1 MGWKPMQRLRNAAG
15 HRVYVQGSVRHLIP
29 NCSCYYTGTP
39 MKNPKK
45 STQAFTLV
53 ETLAVLAVIAA
64 IIAIGVPAI
73 SKVMQN
79 SRVRNAEGTASVI
92 KSALT
97 QYLSKPGSL
106 GTIPV
111 TEGTVP
117 ASEYITTGTVLT
129 AANIANAA
137 TLDNILLAEGVLE
150 RPINV
155 RMGAQNIALTG
166 LSPVWTPSASQFTGP
181 ASGSLAT
188 YAGVTRTECA
198 VSDGTS
204 DPGTTGQ
211 TAGSAACAFNLT
223 GGGILITS
231 GSRVAYLVIK
241 SVPDADAYQL
251 ALDVDG
257 PNLTQNT
264 LAAPAASDQSQGPVA
279 YAKDATTTGFVDV
292 YYYLTN
298 I

>member
-1 MGWKPMQRLRNAAG
+1 
-15 HRVYVQGSVRHLIP
+15 
-29 NCSCYYTGTP
+29 
-39 MKNPKK
+39 MKNSK

-92 KSALT
+92 KSGLT

-111 TEGTVP
+111 TEGNVP
-117 ASEYITTGTVLT
+117 SSEYVTTGTIIT
-129 AANIANAA
+129 TANIANAA

-155 RMGAQNIALTG
+155 RMGAQNFSQTG
-166 LSPVWTPSASQFTGP
+166 VAPIWTPASSQFTGP
-181 ASGSLAT
+181 ATGTLTT
-188 YAGVTRTECA
+188 YASTTRAECA
-198 VSDGTS
+198 VSDGVNN
-204 DPGTTGQ
+204 PGITGQ
-211 TAGSAACAFNLT
+211 AAGSAACAFNLAGAGT
-223 GGGILITS
+223 PITS
-231 GSRVAYLVIK
+231 GSRVAYLIIK

-264 LAAPAASDQSQGPVA
+264 PASPAFNDQSQGPVE
-279 YAKDATTTGFVDV
+279 YAKDALVLGFVDV